1 MMRTKSDSTFVSLLY
16 KPLCVVLVLAGLF
29 SLIWLRSS
37 IVSMTYSM
45 RELEEKSMAAR
56 KDMKTL
62 LAERAHLMAVSRIT
76 ASLDTP
82 AYGRAKSP
90 EDVYVTPDRTRVVLV
105 RHNTAAEPRQAS
117 LRLGD
122 TR

>member
-16 KPLCVVLVLAGLF
+16 KPLCVALVLAGLF

-45 RELEEKSMAAR
+45 RELEEKSMAAQ

-76 ASLDTP
+76 ASLDAP
-82 AYGRAKSP
+82 AYGWAKSP
-90 EDVYVTPDRTRVVLV
+90 EDVYVTPDRTLVVLV
-105 RHNTAAEPRQAS
+105 IHNTAAEPRQAS